1 MKVIS
6 MSSPTN
12 SVMWRWVNEFSE
24 RKTGP
29 TSKTRS
35 RSPINAICL
44 YSCGDCARYAKR
56 SKYSTLKTSAP
67 PSDAVPTS
75 LGEWISV
82 KPWPRRKPRKSLHT
96 PDWMRMIAWFA
107 GVRRSSTR
115 LFSRTSWLTRGRASP
130 PAAAA
135 AASAASSAAVGSGR
149 AASSSWSGSSG
160 TERLTQKIFLT
171 CSSTSCCEH
180 DEIGTSGHVTS
191 AHTSTTD
198 SFGSAP
204 AKATTEA
211 SPPTTACTV
220 WICWRSWR
228 NVSAFPCFRDVAT
241 RARTHT
247 SLPLSGGAS
256 AATRSQLR
264 PDLVSD
270 LMKRLPNEC
279 SPYVSSVSD
288 GPSAD
293 SSFFACA
300 FARSAW
306 RAAFSAA
313 FFALASRSAAFFASR
328 AAASSS
334 GV

>member
-24 RKTGP
+24 EDGA
-29 TSKTRS
+29 TSNALG
-35 RSPINAICL
+35 SPISAICL
-44 YSCGDCARYAKR
+44 HAGLREVREAVKVLDLEDVGAA
-56 SKYSTLKTSAP
+56 L
-67 PSDAVPTS
+67 DAVPTS

-115 LFSRTSWLTRGRASP
+115 LFSRTSWMTRGRASP

-149 AASSSWSGSSG
+149 AARPRAGAG
-160 TERLTQKIFLT
+160 APGRAADAEDLLDLQL
-171 CSSTSCCEH
+171 
-180 DEIGTSGHVTS
+180 DELLRARRDRHVG
-191 AHTSTTD
+191 ARHLGATSTTD

-228 NVSAFPCFRDVAT
+228 R
-241 RARTHT
+241 
-247 SLPLSGGAS
+247 
-256 AATRSQLR
+256 
-264 PDLVSD
+264 
-270 LMKRLPNEC
+270 
-279 SPYVSSVSD
+279 
-288 GPSAD
+288 
-293 SSFFACA
+293 
-300 FARSAW
+300 
-306 RAAFSAA
+306 
-313 FFALASRSAAFFASR
+313 
-328 AAASSS
+328 
-334 GV
+334 